1 MQACSGCPHF
11 VAGICNQ
18 TSASRPA
25 PCAEECRIS
34 RRDADLAVLF
44 DRYHRHVVAWAC
56 RMSGSYELAR
66 DLGQDVFI
74 KAWAAWDR
82 FRGDSQFTTWL
93 YTITRNCYRDHMKAR
108 AARPHEVDDRALTT
122 DSPVVENDA
131 TAALEAAHAAALV
144 RRLMRDARLDRIETR
159 AFVLHYGREMSLQ
172 DVAARLGL
180 TNPSGARAPITSA
193 KRKLRRSLER
203 WQHLAARTAAAGGT
217 HAAA

>member
-1 MQACSGCPHF
+1 M
-11 VAGICNQ
+11 
-18 TSASRPA
+18 
-25 PCAEECRIS
+25 
-34 RRDADLAVLF
+34 LF

-66 DLGQDVFI
+66 DLAQDVFI

-93 YTITRNCYRDHMKAR
+93 YTITRNCYRDHVKAR
-108 AARPHEVDDRALTT
+108 AARPHEVDDRSLTT

-131 TAALEAAHAAALV
+131 IAALEAAHAAALV
-144 RRLMRDARLDRIETR
+144 RRLMRDAHLDPIETR
-159 AFVLHYGREMSLQ
+159 AFVLHYGVELPLQ
-172 DVAARLGL
+172 DITRRLGL
-180 TNPSGARAPITSA
+180 TNPSGARAPIISA

-203 WQHLAARTAAAGGT
+203 WQRLAARTTAAGN